1 MTPITRYL
9 ACGVLTLCTLHA
21 AWGLPLDP
29 EWNDAG
35 AAPFPAPSISA
46 RATPLSALLQPRFE
60 VAPLPVTRMATPR
73 ESSRFETQTAW
84 PFAMEPG
91 RSVGGFIGAHTASPT
106 LQEFYLP
113 PDIDLWRLSRPRH
126 LDDSAL
132 KSYQDG
138 LGNAPM
144 PITIPEPQSASLLA
158 IGLVGLGLRACWGAR
173 RRLR

>member
-9 ACGVLTLCTLHA
+9 ACGVLSLCTLHA
-21 AWGLPLDP
+21 VWGLPLDP

-35 AAPFPAPSISA
+35 TAPFPAPSISA
-46 RATPLSALLQPRFE
+46 RATPLSALLQPQFE
-60 VAPLPVTRMATPR
+60 VAPLLVTGMATPL
-73 ESSRFETQTAW
+73 ESGRFETQSAL
-84 PFAMEPG
+84 PLAMEPG
-91 RSVGGFIGAHTASPT
+91 RSVGGFIGRNAVSPT

-126 LDDSAL
+126 LDENAL

-138 LGNAPM
+138 LGNTPM

-158 IGLVGLGLRACWGAR
+158 IGLAGLGLRACWVAR
-173 RRLR
+173 RK